1 MDVVLDNLP
10 LYWEGIRTTVGLT
23 LLAFVAAFLLG
34 IAVAACRVSPIPPLR
49 VAGAFYVETVRN
61 TPLTVLFALFF
72 FGLPKV
78 GVIYSPYASAVV
90 VLAAY
95 TAAFVAETV
104 RAGVNTVAQGQAEA
118 ARSLGLTFPQ
128 VLGVIVLP
136 QALRSVIAPLGSLF
150 VALTKN
156 TSIAYTISVVEIS
169 GAADRIN
176 TATARPIPVF
186 VGAALAYLVLT
197 LPSGFAI
204 GALERRWAFRR

>member
-49 VAGAFYVETVRN
+49 AAGAFYVETVRN

-78 GVIYSPYASAVV
+78 GVIYGPYASAVV

-104 RAGVNTVAQGQAEA
+104 RAGVNTVAKGQAEA

-186 VGAALAYLVLT
+186 VGAALAYLMLT
-197 LPSGFAI
+197 LPSGVAI